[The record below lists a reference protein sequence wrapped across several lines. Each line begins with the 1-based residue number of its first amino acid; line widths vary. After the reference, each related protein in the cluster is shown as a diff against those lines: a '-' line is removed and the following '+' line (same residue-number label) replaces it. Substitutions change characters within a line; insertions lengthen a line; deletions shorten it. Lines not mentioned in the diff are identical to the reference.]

1 MLGAAGLDHDHAGGA
16 QPRGAN
22 SRARNG
28 LAAWLSAGAGATE
41 QPDEEVIPMQ
51 YAILCYN
58 DEEITCAWSQE
69 QDAAVMAKLAV
80 VHEKLARQG
89 KLGPVAR
96 LLPTTAATTVR
107 KDREPALVIDGPF
120 AETKEQLLGFY
131 VVDCADLEEVL
142 DIARELGQANWGGAY
157 EIRPVGLLRPGKMAG
172 E

>member
-1 MLGAAGLDHDHAGGA
+1 
-16 QPRGAN
+16 
-22 SRARNG
+22 
-28 LAAWLSAGAGATE
+28 
-41 QPDEEVIPMQ
+41 MQ

-142 DIARELGQANWGGAY
+142 DIARELGQANRGGAY
-157 EIRPVGLLRPGKMAG
+157 EIRPIGLFRPGKMAG